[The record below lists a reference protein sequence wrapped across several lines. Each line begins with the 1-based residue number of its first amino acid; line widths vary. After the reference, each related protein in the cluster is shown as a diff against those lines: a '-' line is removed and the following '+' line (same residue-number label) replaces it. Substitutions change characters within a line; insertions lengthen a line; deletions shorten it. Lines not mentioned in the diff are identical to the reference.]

1 VKLQLMSRLLE
12 IGVIPVVR
20 VDQQETALRV
30 AEALLEGGAG
40 TIEITATVPGSPKVI
55 ATLCQRFP
63 ELLVGAGTIWD
74 EASARAAID
83 AGARYIVSAG
93 LSLDVIATA
102 HRYGVPVIPGIL
114 TPTEAAQ
121 ALAAGADVL
130 KLFPAGVVGPEYLK
144 ALRGPLPHALW
155 CPSGGVTVETLKD
168 WVAAGANMVG
178 AASPLMQDV
187 AKTHDYAALT
197 QRMRRWV
204 EEWRT
209 VTGPPSAA

>member
-1 VKLQLMSRLLE
+1 MKLKVLQRLLE
-12 IGVIPVVR
+12 VGVIPVVR
-20 VDQQETALRV
+20 VDSRETAFRV

-55 ATLCQRFP
+55 EALCQRFP
-63 ELLVGAGTIWD
+63 DWLVGAGTIWD

-102 HRYGVPVIPGIL
+102 NRYGVPVIPGIL

-155 CPSGGVTVETLKD
+155 CPSGGVQLSTLKD

-178 AASPLMQDV
+178 AASPLIQDV

-197 QRMRRWV
+197 QRMRQWV
-204 EEWRT
+204 EEWRRLH
-209 VTGPPSAA
+209 

>member
-1 VKLQLMSRLLE
+1 MRVKLQTLQRLLE

-20 VDQQETALRV
+20 ADSQETALRI
-30 AEALLEGGAG
+30 ADALLEGGAG
-40 TIEITATVPGSPKVI
+40 TIEITATVPGSPRVI
-55 ATLCQRFP
+55 EALCQRFP

-102 HRYGVPVIPGIL
+102 NRYGVPVIPGIL

-130 KLFPAGVVGPEYLK
+130 KLFPAGAVGPAYLK
-144 ALRGPLPHALW
+144 ALRGPLPQALW
-155 CPSGGVTVETLKD
+155 CPSGGVQVDDLREWVE
-168 WVAAGANMVG
+168 AGASMVG

-187 AKTHDYAALT
+187 VKTHDYAALT

-204 EEWRT
+204 EEWRR
-209 VTGPPSAA
+209 VHGAG